1 VTENDSLR
9 FRAAAAAAAAK
20 KLLDVHFRL
29 AGVKVV

>member
-9 FRAAAAAAAAK
+9 FRAAAAAAAK